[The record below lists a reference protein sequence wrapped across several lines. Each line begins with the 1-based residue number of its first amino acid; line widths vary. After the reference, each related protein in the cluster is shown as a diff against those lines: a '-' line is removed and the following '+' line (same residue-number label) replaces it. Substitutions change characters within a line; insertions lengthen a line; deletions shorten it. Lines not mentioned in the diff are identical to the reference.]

1 MGDLGENHLMECQGK
16 KTNESWLRRVGDKEV
31 DTVSVNNLVK
41 KFFGWL
47 RRRGE
52 VGSRIAG
59 GELRVFFKSPFI

>member
-41 KFFGWL
+41 KFGC
-47 RRRGE
+47 
-52 VGSRIAG
+52 VGR
-59 GELRVFFKSPFI
+59 ER